1 MAGTQQD
8 PLAAALP
15 LDDQPDMQALL
26 RKRAV
31 MQALLQNAIGPQQGQ
46 MVSGHYIAPSLL
58 GNLARMATGYYAN
71 EGLKGV
77 DAQERE
83 MTQKYNA
90 GMGRAAKQYMDLRTG
105 TQDEPM
111 GPPTADDQW
120 GLQKGQPANPR
131 AAIVAAMTSGYKPL
145 QQIATA
151 DLQSLGKQEAGEWG
165 EPKTE
170 IDPKT
175 GKTIVVR
182 YSKTGPRM
190 VVPGAMPDREQWE
203 SFVRGGKNYRRN
215 LQTGREELVDT
226 GTNVNVDTKGATQG
240 LEAAKDQL
248 EKIRT
253 STIAAKELRDTST
266 RIFQALQDPEVQTG
280 FGANVGTGLAAV
292 AKKLGMQASPE
303 KTQALVTDL
312 AKNVLANASALKP
325 LSDTDIKFLQQVTA
339 GNAALDAQT
348 LQHVAG
354 LMFEQAHNRM
364 LDNAEQ
370 HSSIGGIEGAGAL
383 MKVFPLP
390 KYGTTAL
397 PEGFDENIDGAG
409 RIKWRSPVWGAKPA
423 APASKSAPKVMT
435 LEEAKK
441 FYGIN

>member
-1 MAGTQQD
+1 
-8 PLAAALP
+8 
-15 LDDQPDMQALL
+15 
-26 RKRAV
+26 
-31 MQALLQNAIGPQQGQ
+31 
-46 MVSGHYIAPSLL
+46 
-58 GNLARMATGYYAN
+58 
-71 EGLKGV
+71 
-77 DAQERE
+77 
-83 MTQKYNA
+83 
-90 GMGRAAKQYMDLRTG
+90 
-105 TQDEPM
+105 
-111 GPPTADDQW
+111 
-120 GLQKGQPANPR
+120 
-131 AAIVAAMTSGYKPL
+131 
-145 QQIATA
+145 
-151 DLQSLGKQEAGEWG
+151 
-165 EPKTE
+165 
-170 IDPKT
+170 
-175 GKTIVVR
+175 
-182 YSKTGPRM
+182 M
-190 VVPGAMPDREQWE
+190 VVPGAVPDREQWE

-325 LSDTDIKFLQQVTA
+325 LSNSDITFLKQVTA
-339 GNAALDAQT
+339 GDAALDAQT

-383 MKVFPLP
+383 LKVFPLP

-397 PEGFDENIDGAG
+397 PEGFDENVDGSG

-423 APASKSAPKVMT
+423 GPAGKSTPKVMT